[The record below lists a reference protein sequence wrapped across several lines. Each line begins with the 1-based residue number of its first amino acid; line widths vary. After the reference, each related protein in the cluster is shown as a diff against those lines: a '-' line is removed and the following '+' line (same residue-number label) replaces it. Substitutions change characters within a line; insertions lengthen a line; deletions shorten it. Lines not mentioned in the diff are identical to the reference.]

1 MADFQNNL
9 PALHKVDATVVA
21 LSVDTREQALEIA
34 DLTGARYPM
43 VYGLDAPE
51 VGELIGAYVERE
63 RLFIHASSFILRPD
77 GTLDLTFGGV
87 GWVTHHSAAGGG
99 AADCG
104 AGIALDSTG
113 RIFVTGESNGG
124 EAPKTDEKVVDA
136 EFEEVDK
143 EKK

>member
-51 VGELIGAYVERE
+51 VGELIGAYVEPE
-63 RLFIHASSFILRPD
+63 HVFIHASSFILRPD
-77 GTLDLTFGGV
+77 GTVAL
-87 GWVTHHSAAGGG
+87 AAYSSGQIPRLRANET
-99 AADCG
+99 AAY
-104 AGIALDSTG
+104 IQFLKK
-113 RIFVTGESNGG
+113 G
-124 EAPKTDEKVVDA
+124 EARA
-136 EFEEVDK
+136 SG
-143 EKK
+143 